1 MGEIPVTTCP
11 ADGCE
16 ALVKLDCENPLKVDG
31 CGMMDLTVTEG
42 CGSENARNKGS
53 QRTELIP
60 LYSL

>member
-16 ALVKLDCENPLKVDG
+16 ALVKLDCENPLKVDR

-53 QRTELIP
+53 Q
-60 LYSL
+60 